1 MFAPKAMDRDPDY
14 IDFVQRMDN
23 APEETLFSSTEDGLA
38 KLKEGPNVIHALEGR
53 LKGVI
58 TDMKSAIM
66 YLHICSLLLP
76 FAGVSSCLYWGP
88 NADVI

>member
-1 MFAPKAMDRDPDY
+1 MKLCGCHTCLPPKAMDRDPDY

-53 LKGVI
+53 LKGVMI
-58 TDMKSAIM
+58 I
-66 YLHICSLLLP
+66 
-76 FAGVSSCLYWGP
+76 
-88 NADVI
+88 